1 MLILVPGSQ
10 EDFCGMMYD
19 VVCVNNLKGYFYY
32 HAFVRQTAD
41 VTEKISVKS
50 QSLKINSSHHH
61 PSSRYKF

>member
-19 VVCVNNLKGYFYY
+19 VVCVNLKGYFYY